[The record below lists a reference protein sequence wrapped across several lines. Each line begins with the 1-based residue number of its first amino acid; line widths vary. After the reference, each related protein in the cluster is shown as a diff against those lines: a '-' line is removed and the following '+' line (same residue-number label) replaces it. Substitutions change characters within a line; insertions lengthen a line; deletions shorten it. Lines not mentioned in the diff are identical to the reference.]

1 MKIVFAFPYRGAG
14 GVSTLFAR
22 IHKDLCI
29 LYKESAEYF
38 ILDYSDGFLSN
49 IISKE
54 NCIEYFDDKRV
65 SVPDN
70 SIIWFQSSTT
80 FRLIRNLDGKN
91 LRCVFWN
98 LHPLNTMTNIP
109 RITNYLVQNPFSI
122 LSSLVF
128 KTTFF
133 RNSLVVLPQYLIRN
147 NGLYF
152 MDTDNLSFSKKFI
165 GHIDERLILP
175 IYFKNRKN
183 EITGLRVKASENNSL
198 EIIWIGR
205 LCNFKYYP
213 LKKFISDLTTCKSYK
228 AIKLTIIG
236 DGEFRT
242 ELETFTTNLSDIRL
256 SFKYV
261 GELSYAELKNFL
273 NMNYFDFAIAM
284 GTSVLEPINALIP
297 TLIVD
302 YEYKQIE
309 NNNYNWVRVDNI
321 NYLGMWRPFNTV
333 KKYHD
338 LNQALVDLC
347 EVKKQIGVVQTEINN
362 YYGEIVLRKVL
373 TISANTRCNYEEL
386 QAQKFVSKYD
396 WLYKLFNFFKNIF

>member
-1 MKIVFAFPYRGAG
+1 MKIIFAFPYRGAG
-14 GVSTLFAR
+14 GVSTLFGR
-22 IHKDLCI
+22 IHEDLCI
-29 LYKESAEYF
+29 LYKERAEYF
-38 ILDYSDGFLSN
+38 VLDYSDGFLSN
-49 IISKE
+49 IVSEE
-54 NCIEYFDDKRV
+54 NCIEYFDDKAV

-80 FRLIRNLDGKN
+80 FRLLRNLDGKN

-128 KTTFF
+128 KTTFY
-133 RNSLVVLPQYLIRN
+133 RNSLVVLPRYLIRN

-152 MDTDNLSFSKKFI
+152 MDIDNLSFARKFI
-165 GHIDERLILP
+165 GPIDEGLMLP
-175 IYFKNRKN
+175 VYFKNEKN
-183 EITGLRVKASENNSL
+183 EISVLSGKACENNSL

-205 LCNFKYYP
+205 LCDFKYYP
-213 LKKFISDLTTCKSYK
+213 LKKFISDLTACKNYK
-228 AIKLTIIG
+228 GINLTIIG

-242 ELETFTTNLSDIRL
+242 DLEVFSTSLADIRL
-256 SFKYV
+256 SVKYM
-261 GELSYAELKNFL
+261 GEVSYAELKNFL
-273 NMNYFDFAIAM
+273 QMNYFDFAVAM

-309 NNNYNWVRVDNI
+309 NNNYNWVRADNI
-321 NYLGMWRPFNTV
+321 MYIGMWRPFNTV

-338 LNQALVDLC
+338 LNQALFDLP
-347 EVKKQIGVVQTEINN
+347 EVNEQIEVIQTAINE
-362 YYGEIVLRKVL
+362 YYGESVLVKIL
-373 TISANTRCNYEEL
+373 NISANTRCKYEEL
-386 QAQKFVSKYD
+386 QIQKFVSKYD
-396 WLYKLFNFFKNIF
+396 WIYKLFNFFKK